1 MGSITDMT
9 VVNHACTGVDV
20 VLHVASLIDWR
31 LFPNHEVLQEINVKG
46 KISPVP
52 SGINTSFISHM

>member
-1 MGSITDMT
+1 MT
-9 VVNHACTGVDV
+9 VVNQACTDVDV
-20 VLHVASLIDWR
+20 VLHLASLIDWR

-52 SGINTSFISHM
+52 SGINISFISHM

>member
-1 MGSITDMT
+1 MS
-9 VVNHACTGVDV
+9 VVKQACTGVDV

-31 LFPNHEVLQEINVKG
+31 LFPNHKVLQEINVKG

-52 SGINTSFISHM
+52 SGINISFTSHT